1 MHIRLTDL
9 ELRQVILGGTTL
21 LLILVHMVAPGA
33 GVDAVSIILLAFL
46 ALVLYGDELTGWLAR
61 VQQQRHA
68 RPSREAEL
76 PARVREVA
84 YHVEHARVAGST
96 DGVTE
101 AGPVGERL
109 ERILERADGQPRAAL
124 LLLWA
129 TLEDRLLA
137 ANGASGGAADGLSS
151 ARKLAEQGRVPQQF
165 VDAYAA
171 FRALRNDVARAAEV
185 EVTDDLLWSLID
197 VGGALLALTPTPHGT
212 MTRSEG
218 MSR

>member
-46 ALVLYGDELTGWLAR
+46 ALVLYGDELTQWLAR
-61 VQQQRHA
+61 VQERRHA
-68 RPSREAEL
+68 APAREAEL

-84 YHVEHARVAGST
+84 YQVEHARVAGSS
-96 DGVTE
+96 DGVGE

-109 ERILERADGQPRAAL
+109 ERILERAGGQPRAAL
-124 LLLWA
+124 LLVWSA
-129 TLEDRLLA
+129 LEDRLRSA
-137 ANGASGGAADGLSS
+137 TGAGDGLQG
-151 ARKLAEQGRVPQQF
+151 AKRLAEQGRVPQQF

-171 FRALRNDVARAAEV
+171 FRALRNDVAQAAEV
-185 EVTDDLLWSLID
+185 EVTDDVLWSLID
-197 VGGALLALTPTPHGT
+197 VGGALLALAPSAHGHGSVA
-212 MTRSEG
+212 RE
-218 MSR
+218 